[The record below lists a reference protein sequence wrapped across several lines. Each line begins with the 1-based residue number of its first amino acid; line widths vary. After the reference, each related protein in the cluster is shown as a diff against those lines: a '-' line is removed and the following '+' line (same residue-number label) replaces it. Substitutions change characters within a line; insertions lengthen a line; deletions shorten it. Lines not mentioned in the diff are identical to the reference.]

1 MAKATATAATK
12 SKAPSR
18 KSSGLYDVHPG
29 VAMVQ
34 KWIGEL
40 KEKTGRTVEEWIAL
54 VQKEGP
60 KTGHKAR
67 VEWLKAK
74 HKMGNNSAWWIAER
88 AEGKS
93 GEEDTP
99 EGYLE
104 VAAKYVEQQY
114 SGKKEQLRPLYDEL
128 LKLGKSTADDAKAC
142 PCQTMVPLYRNHVF
156 AQIKPTTNSRID
168 LGFALAKHKGKLPK
182 RLIDTGGLAKKDR
195 ITHRI
200 EITEIGQVDDDVRKW
215 LKTAYD
221 LDGE

>member
-1 MAKATATAATK
+1 MAKAAAAVK
-12 SKAPSR
+12 PKFVAR

-29 VAMVQ
+29 VAMIQ

-40 KEKTGRTVEEWIAL
+40 KEKTGRTIDEWVAL
-54 VQKEGP
+54 VQKDGP
-60 KTGHKAR
+60 KSGHKAR
-67 VEWLKAK
+67 VEWLKTK

-88 AEGKS
+88 AEGKNS
-93 GEEDTP
+93 EEDTP

-104 VAAKYVEQQY
+104 AAAKYVDEMY
-114 SGKKEQLRPLYDEL
+114 SGKKESLRPMYDQL
-128 LKLGKSTADDAKAC
+128 LETGKSIADDVKAC

-168 LGFALAKHKGKLPK
+168 MGFALAKYKGKLPK

-200 EITEIGQVDDDVRKW
+200 EITEASQIDDDVRKW
-215 LKTAYD
+215 IKTAYD

>member
-1 MAKATATAATK
+1 
-12 SKAPSR
+12 
-18 KSSGLYDVHPG
+18 LYDVHPG

-104 VAAKYVEQQY
+104 VAAKCRATVFR
-114 SGKKEQLRPLYDEL
+114 KER
-128 LKLGKSTADDAKAC
+128 TAPA
-142 PCQTMVPLYRNHVF
+142 VVRRI
-156 AQIKPTTNSRID
+156 AQARKID
-168 LGFALAKHKGKLPK
+168 C
-182 RLIDTGGLAKKDR
+182 R
-195 ITHRI
+195 
-200 EITEIGQVDDDVRKW
+200 
-215 LKTAYD
+215 
-221 LDGE
+221 